1 MTDLL
6 HERVK
11 HLANSEIC
19 PPDLLEAVAT
29 VLWASSRVDISELE
43 DARKQF
49 IKKYGKEFYEECKEN
64 TNEKVNTRVLH
75 RLNILP
81 PEPLLV
87 RRYLIEI
94 AAQYNVQ
101 WYCNLFFSLF
111 LSHYCFCMNSY
122 LRIPF

>member
-11 HLANSEIC
+11 HLAGCDEC
-19 PPDLLEAVAT
+19 PPDLVEAVAT

-43 DARKQF
+43 DARKQL
-49 IKKYGKEFYEECKEN
+49 IKKYGKEFYEECKDN
-64 TNEKVNTRVLH
+64 ANEKVNSRVLL

-81 PEPLLV
+81 PEPLLI

-94 AAQYNVQ
+94 ANQYNVE
-101 WYCNLFFSLF
+101 WSENIDNFIL
-111 LSHYCFCMNSY
+111 
-122 LRIPF
+122 

>member
-11 HLANSEIC
+11 HLANSETC

-49 IKKYGKEFYEECKEN
+49 IKKYGKEFYEACKEN
-64 TNEKVNTRVLH
+64 SNEKVNTRVLH

-101 WYCNLFFSLF
+101 WYYN
-111 LSHYCFCMNSY
+111 
-122 LRIPF
+122 